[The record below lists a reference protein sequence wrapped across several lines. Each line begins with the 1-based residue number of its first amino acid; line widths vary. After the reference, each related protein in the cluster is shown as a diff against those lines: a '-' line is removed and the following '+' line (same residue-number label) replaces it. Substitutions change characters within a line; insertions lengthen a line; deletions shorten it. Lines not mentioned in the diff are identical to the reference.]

1 MVTAILD
8 IKVVTY
14 RKDPTTKCIE
24 ISMVTLVKKSMQ
36 DTVQHIILVESFED
50 DEIEC

>member
-14 RKDPTTKCIE
+14 RKDPTKCTE
-24 ISMVTLVKKSMQ
+24 ISMVTLVKKSML
-36 DTVQHIILVESFED
+36 DIVQHIILVESFED